1 MKVIRLNPKTSK
13 NAPKV
18 RLKRAIQPIL
28 HNGEGVIA
36 LRNGG
41 FQYGADTRYHY

>member
-1 MKVIRLNPKTSK
+1 MRGVHLKPKNLQ

-18 RLKRAIQPIL
+18 RLNQAILPIL
-28 HNGEGVIA
+28 HNGEGLIA

-41 FQYGADTRYHY
+41 FQYGADTRYHH